1 MYNLLERLFHL
12 KENNTNIRT
21 EVIAGITTFI
31 TMAYIIFV
39 NPQFLNLFGD
49 PKFANI
55 ALPITATAT
64 ATCLASGIITILM
77 GAFTNYPLALASGM
91 GINAFVAY
99 QLAVPMGSFKPAF
112 GVIVLEGVVISILVL
127 TRLRESIM
135 RAIPLP
141 MKHAIGVGIGFLI
154 AFIGLQSGGLI
165 KSNPDTIVIIG
176 NLTTFP
182 VLVVVIGFI
191 ITSIL
196 MARKVK
202 GAILIGIIIS
212 AIIAISGNYIA
223 GFNPDGTSKIGFIIG
238 SAVLPEKVLS
248 MPDFST
254 FGYFDF
260 SVFSMMGILGACL
273 TIFSV
278 MLSDFFDT
286 MGTVVGIGAQ
296 AGFMDEK
303 GHIPKLRS
311 VLFIDSLGPIVGG
324 ATGASSVTSYIESA
338 AGVSTGGRTGLT
350 TIIVGILFLL
360 FIFLNPLAA
369 VIPSHATAPALII
382 VGFLMVGLIR
392 NIPFDDLE
400 IALPAFITILLMP
413 LTYSITNGIGAGF
426 ITFTLIKIFR
436 GKFSE
441 VHPLMYVVTVG
452 FIIYFL
458 IPIIQRLSIGV

>member
-1 MYNLLERLFHL
+1 LLERLFHL
-12 KENNTNIRT
+12 KENNTNIRI
-21 EVIAGITTFI
+21 EVVAGITTFI

-64 ATCLASGIITILM
+64 CLASGIITILM
-77 GAFTNYPLALASGM
+77 GTFTNYPLALASGM
-91 GINAFVAY
+91 GLNAFVAY

-112 GVIVLEGVVISILVL
+112 GVVILEGVVISILVL

-141 MKHAIGVGIGFLI
+141 MKHAIGIGIGFLI

-165 KSNPDTIVIIG
+165 KPNPDTIVTIG

-212 AIIAISGNYIA
+212 TVIAIIGNYVT
-223 GFNPDGTSKIGFIIG
+223 GFNPDGTSKIGFLIG
-238 SAVLPEKVLS
+238 SAVMPAKVFS
-248 MPDFST
+248 RPDFST
-254 FGYFDF
+254 LGYFNF
-260 SVFSMMGILGACL
+260 SVFSILGILGACL
-273 TIFSV
+273 TIFSI

-296 AGFMDEK
+296 AGFMDET

-311 VLFIDSLGPIVGG
+311 VLFIDSLGPVVGG

-338 AGVSTGGRTGLT
+338 AGVSSGGRTGLT
-350 TIIVGILFLL
+350 TIIVGVLFLL
-360 FIFLNPLAA
+360 FIFINPVAA
-369 VIPSHATAPALII
+369 VIPPQATAPALII

-392 NIPFDDLE
+392 TIPFDDIE
-400 IALPAFITILLMP
+400 IAIPAFITILLMP

-426 ITFTLIKIFR
+426 ITFTLIKVFR
-436 GKFSE
+436 GKFKDI
-441 VHPLMYVVTVG
+441 HPLMYIVTLG
-452 FIIYFL
+452 FIIYFI
-458 IPIIQRLSIGV
+458 IPIIQRLSIGA

>member
-1 MYNLLERLFHL
+1 MLERLFHL
-12 KENNTNIRT
+12 KENNTNIRI
-21 EVIAGITTFI
+21 EVVAGITTFI

-64 ATCLASGIITILM
+64 CLASGIITILM
-77 GAFTNYPLALASGM
+77 GTFTNYPLALASGM
-91 GINAFVAY
+91 GLNAFVAY

-112 GVIVLEGVVISILVL
+112 GVVILEGVVISILVL

-141 MKHAIGVGIGFLI
+141 MKHAIGIGIGFLI

-165 KSNPDTIVIIG
+165 KPNPDTIVTIG

-212 AIIAISGNYIA
+212 TVIAIIGNYVT
-223 GFNPDGTSKIGFIIG
+223 GFNPDGTSKIGFLIG
-238 SAVLPEKVLS
+238 SAVMPAKVFS
-248 MPDFST
+248 RPDFST
-254 FGYFDF
+254 LGYFNF
-260 SVFSMMGILGACL
+260 SVFSILGILGACL
-273 TIFSV
+273 TIFSI

-296 AGFMDEK
+296 AGFMDET

-311 VLFIDSLGPIVGG
+311 VLFIDSLGPVVGG

-338 AGVSTGGRTGLT
+338 AGVSSGGRTGLT
-350 TIIVGILFLL
+350 TIIVGVLFLL
-360 FIFLNPLAA
+360 FIFINPVAA
-369 VIPSHATAPALII
+369 VIPPQATAPALII

-392 NIPFDDLE
+392 TIPFDDIE
-400 IALPAFITILLMP
+400 IAIPAFITILLMP

-426 ITFTLIKIFR
+426 ITFTLIKVFR
-436 GKFSE
+436 GKFKDI
-441 VHPLMYVVTVG
+441 HPLMYIVTLG
-452 FIIYFL
+452 FIIYFI
-458 IPIIQRLSIGV
+458 IPIIQRLSIGA

>member
-1 MYNLLERLFHL
+1 MLARLFRL
-12 KENNTNIRT
+12 KENNTNVRT
-21 EVIAGITTFI
+21 EIIAGITTFI

-49 PKFANI
+49 QNFSDI

-77 GAFTNYPLALASGM
+77 GIFTNYPLALASGM

-112 GVIVLEGVVISILVL
+112 GVVVLEGIVISILVL

-141 MKHAIGVGIGFLI
+141 LKHAIGVGIGFLI

-165 KSNPDTIVIIG
+165 KSNPDTIVTLG

-182 VLVVVIGFI
+182 VLIVLIGFI
-191 ITSIL
+191 ITSVL
-196 MARKVK
+196 MARNVK

-212 AIIAISGNYIA
+212 TVIAISGNYIA
-223 GFNPDGTSKIGFIIG
+223 GFNYDGTSKIGFPIG
-238 SAVLPEKVLS
+238 SAILPEKVLS
-248 MPDFST
+248 TPDFST
-254 FGYFDF
+254 IGYFDF
-260 SVFSMMGILGACL
+260 SVFSIMGILGACL
-273 TIFSV
+273 TIFSI

-286 MGTVVGIGAQ
+286 MGTVVGIGAK
-296 AGFMDEK
+296 AGFMDET
-303 GHIPKLRS
+303 GNIPKLRS

-338 AGVSTGGRTGLT
+338 AGISSGGRTGLT

-360 FIFLNPLAA
+360 FIFINPIATI
-369 VIPSHATAPALII
+369 IPPQATAPSLII
-382 VGFLMVGLIR
+382 VGFLMIGLIR

-400 IALPAFITILLMP
+400 IAIPSFITVLFMP

-426 ITFTLIKIFR
+426 ITFTFIKLFR
-436 GKFSE
+436 GKFNQ
-441 VHPLMYVVTVG
+441 VHPLMYIVTAG
-452 FIIYFL
+452 FIIYFI
-458 IPIIQRLSIGV
+458 IPIIQRLSIGA